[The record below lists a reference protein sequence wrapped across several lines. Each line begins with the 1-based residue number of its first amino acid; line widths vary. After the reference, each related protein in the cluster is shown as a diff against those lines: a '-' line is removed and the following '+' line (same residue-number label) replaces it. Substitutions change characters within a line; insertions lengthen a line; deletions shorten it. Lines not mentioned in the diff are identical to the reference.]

1 MCPPTSGYNS
11 ATPDSMKHVLMV
23 WRWLS
28 RSIPRLLLF
37 VVGCVIGFAPLSLL
51 YFNRVVDL
59 RFDLARQSEPSRV
72 YARPLEL
79 YPGMPLSADAL
90 RVELDAARYRED
102 PELRQPGSYQRLT
115 SERVRLH
122 SRAFTFDDGAEV
134 AERLELRFAGG
145 KLTGLATLDGESR
158 ALKRLDP
165 ALIGTL
171 YLDDPGERRPLPLH
185 QFPAI
190 LVAGIQAVE
199 DRKFG
204 HHHGIDPV
212 GLTRAMLANLRAGK
226 LVQGGSTLTQ
236 QLVKNTLLTR
246 ERSLERKLK
255 EFALALVID
264 ARYEK
269 GQILEAYLNR
279 VYLGQLGSRPVQG
292 FGAAAEFYFGRPL
305 DELEIIEHAL
315 LIGLVKGPSLYD
327 PRRYPDR
334 AMSRRNLVL
343 RQFAETGLID
353 EPTRER
359 YQALPLGVAP
369 KPAAARERHPAFV
382 DLVQRQLAREYPAEV
397 LASTGL
403 TVLTTLDPFAQ
414 RLAERAIEAGME
426 KIDRGGTLEGALV
439 LSRASDGEILA
450 LVGGRQPRLPGF
462 NRAVTAQRQVGSL
475 LKPFVYLLAL
485 SQPQRYNLGSRVSD
499 APVSHRLPN
508 GQTWQPRNYDR
519 QSHGEVLLI
528 EALARSYNQATAR
541 LGLELGLPAFG
552 ELLANLGVSIGS
564 EPLPSALLGAVEL
577 APLQVAQLYQ
587 AIASGGRILPM
598 TQLRAVLDAN
608 GQVLTRVPL
617 RAGVPTQVEV
627 IRLLTL
633 AMVETTVSG
642 TANRLTRDRRLSVDS
657 AGKTGTSDDLRDSWY
672 AGFTGEHLAVVW
684 VGQDDNSSS
693 GKTGSSGALLVWEE
707 LFSALPSRPI
717 RLAFS
722 EQVRWNPFGGADC
735 KTFRFLPSLPPY
747 VLANNRN
754 CIGALTAPP

>member
-1 MCPPTSGYNS
+1 
-11 ATPDSMKHVLMV
+11 MKPALMI
-23 WRWLS
+23 WRWFS
-28 RSIPRLLLF
+28 RSILFLL
-37 VVGCVIGFAPLSLL
+37 GCVIGFAPLSWL
-51 YFNRVVDL
+51 YFDRVVDL
-59 RFDLARQSEPSRV
+59 RFDLSRLPEPSRV

-79 YPGMPLSADAL
+79 YPGMVLGAASL
-90 RVELDAARYRED
+90 RTELEAARYRED
-102 PELRQPGSYQRLT
+102 PALRQPGSFQRLGT
-115 SERVRLH
+115 DRFRVH
-122 SRAFTFDDGAEV
+122 SRAFAFDDGTEV
-134 AERLELRFAGG
+134 AELLELRLAGG
-145 KLTGLATLDGESR
+145 KLAQLTDLDGNAK

-171 YLDDPGERRPLPLH
+171 YMDDPGERRPLPLH
-185 QFPAI
+185 EFPAL

-199 DRKFG
+199 DRRFG
-204 HHHGIDPV
+204 RHHGVDPA
-212 GLTRAMLANLRAGK
+212 GLTRAMLANLRAGQ

-264 ARYEK
+264 ARFEK

-292 FGAAAEFYFGRPL
+292 FGAAAEFYFGRSL
-305 DELEIIEHAL
+305 DELETVEHAL

-327 PRRYPDR
+327 PRRFPDR
-334 AMSRRNLVL
+334 AMARRNLVL

-353 EPTRER
+353 QTTLER
-359 YQALPLGVAP
+359 YQTLPLGVAP
-369 KPAAARERHPAFV
+369 RPAAARERHPAFV
-382 DLVQRQLAREYPAEV
+382 DLVQRQLTAEYSAEV

-403 TVLTTLDPFAQ
+403 TILTTLDPLAQ
-414 RLAERAIEAGME
+414 RMAERAVESGLE
-426 KIDRGGTLEGALV
+426 KIDKGGTLESALV
-439 LSRASDGEILA
+439 LSRAADGEILA

-462 NRAVTAQRQVGSL
+462 NRAVTARRQVGSL

-485 SQPQRYNLGSRVSD
+485 SQPQRYNLGSLLSD
-499 APVSHRLPN
+499 AEVSYRLPN

-519 QSHGEVLLI
+519 KNHGEVLLI

-541 LGLELGLPAFG
+541 LGMQLGLPAFG
-552 ELLANLGVSIGS
+552 ELLANLGVSVGAQ
-564 EPLPSALLGAVEL
+564 PLPSALLGAVDL
-577 APLQVAQLYQ
+577 SPLQVTQLYQ
-587 AIASGGRILPM
+587 ALASGGRVLPL
-598 TQLRAVLDAN
+598 TPLRAVLDQR
-608 GQVLTRVPL
+608 GQVLSRVPM
-617 RAGVPTQVEV
+617 RAGVPSQVEV

-642 TANRLTRDRRLSVDS
+642 TANRLTREGRMSVDS

-707 LFSALPSRPI
+707 LFAELPSRPI

-722 EQVRWNPFGGADC
+722 EQVRWNPFGAENC

-747 VLANNRN
+747 VLDNNRN